1 MTKVYKTFAAE
12 VKAEGDE
19 ARLIRFRITTDAV
32 DRERDVLSAAGWK
45 LDHYLKNPVVLWA
58 HDYRQPPIAR
68 AREIVSTEHGLSSLA
83 EFPPKGVHP
92 FADTIYDLLKG
103 GFLNSASVG
112 FNPTKPPVYNEER
125 KGYDYAEQE
134 LLEFSVVPVPAN
146 PEALVEARA
155 AGIDLQ
161 PIKKWA
167 RDVLGMNLPN
177 TFPDAL
183 VDRVGRLEKQ
193 ILHAGVRA
201 EHGECPM
208 GEDCPMKGKAEMDAE
223 DCRMGAKSPMRGK
236 GLVHK
241 AEDPVRWNRQLGPAF
256 DVTAE
261 ALEASTIE
269 YAWASRYLGVPV
281 KAMQE
286 IRDFIPSPRMG
297 SFLSALEETLSGWRV
312 EDCRNITQQGTECP
326 PVHDTIRLRAKEA
339 KTFLVEG
346 TRFMRSLD
354 GADVKLVLKVEP
366 DWSGM
371 ILTVMGTL
379 EQGHVATDLVQ
390 RLWARA
396 RELNFLRG
404 AAFSLS
410 GEFLERGAQ
419 DWEDLFLEPVNLRAV
434 RRVVDLL
441 NQ

>member
-1 MTKVYKTFAAE
+1 MAETVQRPYPNEHACRLRDPGDFQEDSFRRTERNHDGKKYSVIMGRLTGEDSLTEQAYRYGKDTWSADEARTHCSGHDGSFEAASEASLLPRVYKTFAAE

-32 DRERDVLSAAGWK
+32 DRERDVLSPAGWK

-83 EFPPKGVHP
+83 EFPPRGVHP

-167 RDVLGMNLPN
+167 EKVLG
-177 TFPDAL
+177 PDFAGIYL
-183 VDRVGRLEKQ
+183 EKLFERVDRLERQ
-193 ILHAGVRA
+193 VLHAGVRA
-201 EHGECPM
+201 EHDECPM

-223 DCRMGAKSPMRGK
+223 DCPMGEKCPMRGK
-236 GLVHK
+236 GRVLDGPSERIMLEL
-241 AEDPVRWNRQLGPAF
+241 EDVEADQPVF
-256 DVTAE
+256 
-261 ALEASTIE
+261 ALEVRDESEGFQVDPEA
-269 YAWASRYLGVPV
+269 
-281 KAMQE
+281 
-286 IRDFIPSPRMG
+286 IR
-297 SFLSALEETLSGWRV
+297 LAVV
-312 EDCRNITQQGTECP
+312 EAVGTE
-326 PVHDTIRLRAKEA
+326 VTRAFNRLR
-339 KTFLVEG
+339 G
-346 TRFMRSLD
+346 
-354 GADVKLVLKVEP
+354 
-366 DWSGM
+366 
-371 ILTVMGTL
+371 
-379 EQGHVATDLVQ
+379 
-390 RLWARA
+390 
-396 RELNFLRG
+396 
-404 AAFSLS
+404 
-410 GEFLERGAQ
+410 
-419 DWEDLFLEPVNLRAV
+419 
-434 RRVVDLL
+434 RVD
-441 NQ
+441 